1 MPGFLQACFRGRIPC
16 LPASAYM
23 HRHGI
28 LLVRGGSMHVL
39 YPSLK
44 ILWTHSNMSIR
55 LLHHHLLDWPQRPP
69 SSTLSLVLRI
79 KLQSGPPEQQPS
91 IRTLNRVVRK
101 GEVSHFFVLASPCSL
116 FYFNV
121 CSSDGLLMRI
131 HVASPCYLL
140 VQKLT

>member
-1 MPGFLQACFRGRIPC
+1 MFLWLDSLSASQCTHAWAWN
-16 LPASAYM
+16 LASARRVCACIVCM
-23 HRHGI
+23 
-28 LLVRGGSMHVL
+28 
-39 YPSLK
+39 P
-44 ILWTHSNMSIR
+44 HSNMSIR